1 MGQEYST
8 IVQIIVKA
16 DRGKAIAWRSVSCKM
31 TCYYIPDVKTL
42 QILSLHFVP
51 TLQSAVYI
59 LYPVCSLLSAFCT
72 NRYPW
77 HQYSLFLVTVI
88 RTTHTIYHKIPV
100 CELIRHFRYFRVNTL
115 SFCKNVDVTHNVSS
129 NPPTSKKKILACIPC
144 LCFKV
149 CWRYLL
155 YSGGSPYPRMDG
167 RKIANLLQEGYR
179 MPKPQN
185 VDAKLYDNVFLL
197 FPDGFYRTL
206 VFVRLFVW
214 VACAH

>member
-1 MGQEYST
+1 MLLHTRQ
-8 IVQIIVKA
+8 
-16 DRGKAIAWRSVSCKM
+16 RNSVDSQSAFC
-31 TCYYIPDVKTL
+31 THSVVC
-42 QILSLHFVP
+42 SLHFVRSLHFVSG
-51 TLQSAVYI
+51 LQSA
-59 LYPVCSLLSAFCT
+59 LCT
-72 NRYPW
+72 ERYPW
-77 HQYSLFLVTVI
+77 HQHSLFLVIVI

-185 VDAKLYDNVFLL
+185 MDAKLYDNVFLL